1 MAKKDIS
8 TLFSQAVNKFRADQE
23 KHETPRNSGLSPLE
37 RDFEMVKDEVR
48 KLRSHIES
56 HPRVNHFWVFTDK
69 IIVDFHPGTS
79 RSAVQII
86 IQLYPP
92 EKNRLKQGM
101 FGYLPDGYEVPLE
114 NVDEAVEF
122 FATQCGKLLA

>member
-8 TLFSQAVNKFRADQE
+8 KLFSQAVNKFRADQE
-23 KHETPRNSGLSPLE
+23 KHETPQNSGLSPLE

-48 KLRSHIES
+48 KLKLHIET
-56 HPRVNHFWVFTDK
+56 HPRVNHFWIFTDK

-79 RSAVQII
+79 RSAVQLIVR
-86 IQLYPP
+86 LYPP

-114 NVDEAVEF
+114 TVDEAVEF